1 MCIKFM
7 FKAIAWVSED
17 LGICGITSPCGIPF
31 ILLNVS
37 FLICNLGIIIPVQ
50 LAPKSLG
57 RGSSRNS
64 CLEDHIL
71 ILRD

>member
-17 LGICGITSPCGIPF
+17 LGICRITSPCGIPF

-57 RGSSRNS
+57 
-64 CLEDHIL
+64 
-71 ILRD
+71 